1 MPGDK
6 SGRLP
11 TWLLFLAPV
20 LIWAS
25 TWHVILYQLA
35 STVPALT
42 SVGWRFALSAVLLA
56 ALARWQGASLKLPRY
71 AHGYALATGVIQYAG
86 NYWAVYEAE
95 RYVPSGLVAVLFS
108 LLVFMNA
115 IAAWLLWRQPVS
127 RRFLVASSG
136 AVLGVALIFWPE
148 LAATGARPDAA
159 LGLGL
164 SFFAVVVACIGGF
177 FTLALMRRGL
187 LLVPVLAWSMGYGA
201 VFLLGL
207 SLATGRGLSFD
218 TSASYLASLFYLAA
232 FGSVI
237 AFTLYYKLAERK
249 GPAHAALIGVLVP
262 VIALI
267 VSAALEGWQATPLAV
282 GGMGLCVASLFVA
295 TRQRIGGVE
304 QPGRAAAQTPELRPR
319 P

>member
-1 MPGDK
+1 MK
-6 SGRLP
+6 ATGRGLP

-42 SVGWRFALSAVLLA
+42 SVGWRFLIAASMLA
-56 ALARWQGASLKLPRY
+56 AWARWQGVSLKLP
-71 AHGYALATGVIQYAG
+71 GYSHAYMLGTGVIQYAG
-86 NYWAVYEAE
+86 NYWAIYEAE
-95 RYVPSGLVAVLFS
+95 RYVPSGLVAVLFC

-115 IAAWLLWRQPVS
+115 LVAWLLWRQPVS
-127 RRFLVASSG
+127 RRFLAASSG

-148 LAATGARPDAA
+148 LASTGARPDAA

-164 SFFAVVVACIGGF
+164 SLFAVVVACIGGF
-177 FTLALMRRGL
+177 FTLVLMRRGL
-187 LLVPVLAWSMGYGA
+187 PLVPVLAWSMGYGA
-201 VFLLGL
+201 AFLLGMSML
-207 SLATGRGLSFD
+207 LGHGLRFDGAWTYVGSLV
-218 TSASYLASLFYLAA
+218 YLAA

-237 AFTLYYKLAERK
+237 AFTLYYKLAERR
-249 GPAHAALIGVLVP
+249 GPAQAALIGVLVP

-282 GGMGLCVASLFVA
+282 GGMGLCLVSLFVA
-295 TRQRIGGVE
+295 TRPQ
-304 QPGRAAAQTPELRPR
+304 A
-319 P
+319 

>member
-25 TWHVILYQLA
+25 TWHVILYQLS
-35 STVPALT
+35 STVPVLT
-42 SVGWRFALSAVLLA
+42 SVGWRFALSALLLA
-56 ALARWQGASLKLPRY
+56 VLARWQGTSLKLPRH
-71 AHGYALATGVIQYAG
+71 AHGYALATGVVQYAG

-95 RYVPSGLVAVLFS
+95 RFVPSGLVAVLFC

-115 IAAWLLWRQPVS
+115 LVAWLLWRQPVS

-148 LAATGARPDAA
+148 LASAGARPNAV
-159 LGLGL
+159 LGLAL

-177 FTLALMRRGL
+177 FTLVLTRRGL
-187 LLVPVLAWSMGYGA
+187 PLVPVLAWSMGYGA
-201 VFLLGL
+201 AFLLLL
-207 SLATGRGLSFD
+207 SVATGRGLSFD
-218 TSASYLASLFYLAA
+218 GAWTYVASLVYLAA

-237 AFTLYYKLAERK
+237 AFTLYFKLAERK
-249 GPAHAALIGVLVP
+249 GPAQAALVGVLVP

-267 VSAALEGWQATPLAV
+267 VSAALEGWQVTPLAV
-282 GGMGLCVASLFVA
+282 GGMGLCLVSLFVA
-295 TRQRIGGVE
+295 TR
-304 QPGRAAAQTPELRPR
+304 PASAARP
-319 P
+319 

>member
-1 MPGDK
+1 MAGDDAR
-6 SGRLP
+6 RLP

-35 STVPALT
+35 STVPVLA
-42 SVGWRFALSAVLLA
+42 SVGWRFALSALLLA
-56 ALARWQGASLKLPRY
+56 AMAKVHGQSLKLPRY

-95 RYVPSGLVAVLFS
+95 RYVPSGLVAVLFC

-115 IAAWLLWRQPVS
+115 LAAWVLWRQPVS
-127 RRFLVASSG
+127 RRFLAASSG

-164 SFFAVVVACIGGF
+164 SFFAVVAACVGGF
-177 FTLALMRRGL
+177 FTLALQRRGL
-187 LLVPVLAWSMGYGA
+187 PLVPVLAWSMGYGA
-201 VFLLGL
+201 AFLLGL
-207 SLATGRGLSFD
+207 SLATGRALSFD
-218 TSASYLASLFYLAA
+218 WTWSYVGSLFYLAA

-237 AFTLYYKLAERK
+237 AFTLYFRLAERK
-249 GPAHAALIGVLVP
+249 GPAQAALVGVMVP
-262 VIALI
+262 VIALM
-267 VSAALEGWQATPLAV
+267 VSAALEGWQATPLAI
-282 GGMGLCVASLFVA
+282 GGMGLCLASLFVA
-295 TRQRIGGVE
+295 TRRS
-304 QPGRAAAQTPELRPR
+304 T
-319 P
+319 

>member
-1 MPGDK
+1 MAGDT

-11 TWLLFLAPV
+11 TWFLFLAPV

-35 STVPALT
+35 SSVPVLT
-42 SVGWRFALSAVLLA
+42 SVGWRFALSALLLA
-56 ALARWQGASLKLPRY
+56 GLARWQGTSLKLPRY

-95 RYVPSGLVAVLFS
+95 RYVPSGLVAVLFC

-115 IAAWLLWRQPVS
+115 IAAWLLWREPVS

-164 SFFAVVVACIGGF
+164 SLFAVVVACVGGF
-177 FTLALMRRGL
+177 FTLALQRRGL
-187 LLVPVLAWSMGYGA
+187 PLVPVLAWSMGYGA
-201 VFLLGL
+201 AFLLGL
-207 SLATGRGLSFD
+207 SLVTGRGLSFD
-218 TSASYLASLFYLAA
+218 SAWTYVGSLFYLAV

-249 GPAHAALIGVLVP
+249 GAAQAALVGVMVP

-267 VSAALEGWQATPLAV
+267 VSAALEGWHATPLAV
-282 GGMGLCVASLFVA
+282 GGMGLCLVSLFVA
-295 TRQRIGGVE
+295 TRSKR
-304 QPGRAAAQTPELRPR
+304 
-319 P
+319 

>member
-1 MPGDK
+1 MAGANDR
-6 SGRLP
+6 RLP
-11 TWLLFLAPV
+11 TWFLFLAPV

-35 STVPALT
+35 SPVPVLT
-42 SVGWRFALSAVLLA
+42 SVGWRFALSALLLA
-56 ALARWQGASLKLPRY
+56 GLARWQGASLKLPRY

-95 RYVPSGLVAVLFS
+95 RYVPSGLVAVLFC

-115 IAAWLLWRQPVS
+115 LAAWLLWRQPVS
-127 RRFLVASSG
+127 RRFLLASSG
-136 AVLGVALIFWPE
+136 AVVGVALIFWPE

-164 SFFAVVVACIGGF
+164 SFFAVVTACVGGF
-177 FTLALMRRGL
+177 FTLALQRRGL
-187 LLVPVLAWSMGYGA
+187 PLVPVLAWSMGYGA
-201 VFLLGL
+201 LFLIGL

-218 TSASYLASLFYLAA
+218 SAWTYVGSLFYLAA

-249 GPAHAALIGVLVP
+249 GAAQAALVGVMVP

-282 GGMGLCVASLFVA
+282 GGMALCLVSLFVA
-295 TRQRIGGVE
+295 TR
-304 QPGRAAAQTPELRPR
+304 PPKA
-319 P
+319 

>member
-1 MPGDK
+1 MSR
-6 SGRLP
+6 SGHGLP

-35 STVPALT
+35 SPVPVLT

-56 ALARWQGASLKLPRY
+56 GLARWQGASLKLPRY
-71 AHGYALATGVIQYAG
+71 AHGYALGTGIVQYAG

-95 RYVPSGLVAVLFS
+95 RLVPSGLVAVLFC
-108 LLVFMNA
+108 LMVFMNA
-115 IAAWLLWRQPVS
+115 LVAWLLWRQPVS
-127 RRFLVASSG
+127 RRFLAASSG

-148 LAATGARPDAA
+148 IAATGARPQAA

-164 SFFAVVVACIGGF
+164 SFFAVVVAVIGGF
-177 FTLALMRRGL
+177 FTLVLTRRGL
-187 LLVPVLAWSMGYGA
+187 PLVPVLAWSMGYGA

-207 SLATGRGLSFD
+207 SLATGRGLVFD
-218 TSASYLASLFYLAA
+218 SGWPYVGSLFYLAA

-237 AFTLYYKLAERK
+237 AFTLYYKLAERN
-249 GPAHAALIGVLVP
+249 GAAQAALVGVMVP

-267 VSAALEGWQATPLAV
+267 VSAVLEGWQATPLAV
-282 GGMGLCVASLFVA
+282 GGMGLCLVSLYVA
-295 TRQRIGGVE
+295 TRPASVG
-304 QPGRAAAQTPELRPR
+304 QP
-319 P
+319 